1 MRYTNKTKAIM
12 EGSEAEEKKNK
23 AGEQMEIADY
33 RA

>member
-1 MRYTNKTKAIM
+1 M

-33 RA
+33 RAWDRNLM